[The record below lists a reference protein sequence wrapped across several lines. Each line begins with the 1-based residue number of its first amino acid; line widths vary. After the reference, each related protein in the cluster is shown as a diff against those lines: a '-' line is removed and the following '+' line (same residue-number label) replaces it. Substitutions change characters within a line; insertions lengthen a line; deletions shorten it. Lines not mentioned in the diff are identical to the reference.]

1 MSECSVCER
10 HGSCTR
16 CIAALRTDLAAAD
29 EHVRSLVGEVAALR
43 AKLDAYEA
51 ADGKLETAL
60 VKAARE
66 NDALRAERDR
76 YRGALERIAKD
87 GESAGGHWSWLVAQS
102 ALAKYDRLTGGNDE

>member
-43 AKLDAYEA
+43 AGATEA
-51 ADGKLETAL
+51 EQRIIAIIEEMREQSDMGNGWVFAFDELL
-60 VKAARE
+60 AAIEEHR
-66 NDALRAERDR
+66 
-76 YRGALERIAKD
+76 
-87 GESAGGHWSWLVAQS
+87 
-102 ALAKYDRLTGGNDE
+102 